1 LLGKHLNL
9 LPKICFQTDG
19 GSFGAFDVSQLVFHF
34 VKQVFGIWFLFTV
47 VSIPKDASYVFENL
61 NS

>member
-9 LPKICFQTDG
+9 LPKIYFQTDG

-34 VKQVFGIWFLFTV
+34 DKQVFGLLFLFTV
-47 VSIPKDASYVFENL
+47 AGIPKDASYVFENL